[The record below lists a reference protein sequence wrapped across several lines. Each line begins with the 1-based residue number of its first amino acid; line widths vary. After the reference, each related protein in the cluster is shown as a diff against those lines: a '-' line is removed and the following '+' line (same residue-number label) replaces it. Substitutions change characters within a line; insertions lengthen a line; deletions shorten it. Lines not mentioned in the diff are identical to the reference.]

1 MPSIQTVIGVLHRVY
16 SIEEL
21 AILSVG
27 NPGKLLQASQHV
39 ISVREESGNERLI
52 SR

>member
-1 MPSIQTVIGVLHRVY
+1 MLSIQIVIGALHRVY

-27 NPGKLLQASQHV
+27 NLLQVSRHV
-39 ISVREESGNERLI
+39 ISVKEEAGDERLI
-52 SR
+52 RR